1 MEGEE
6 GRKGRG
12 REEHKGATV
21 FGEKSRETDCV
32 GVRATGPGKGTVGR
46 GGRGGERG
54 RGRREGGRGENERRG
69 EGRRE
74 RKRRGERRR
83 KGESKGGREGEREE

>member
-32 GVRATGPGKGTVGR
+32 GVRATGPGKGRVGR
-46 GGRGGERG
+46 VRAR
-54 RGRREGGRGENERRG
+54 RREGKRVGGEATQG
-69 EGRRE
+69 QGPDCKEGPIPAATAHHVVC
-74 RKRRGERRR
+74 G
-83 KGESKGGREGEREE
+83 